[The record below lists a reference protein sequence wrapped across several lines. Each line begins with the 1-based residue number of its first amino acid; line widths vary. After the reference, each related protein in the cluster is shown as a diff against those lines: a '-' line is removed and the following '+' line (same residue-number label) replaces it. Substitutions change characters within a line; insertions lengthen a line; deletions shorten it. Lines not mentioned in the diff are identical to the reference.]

1 MSNEMVSGK
10 SMMKVTRQE
19 LETVKFRLILLS
31 FKGDFFKQTMN
42 GKTNGNEQVRT
53 CESGIIQDTVSKTN
67 ITGR

>member
-1 MSNEMVSGK
+1 MVSGK

-31 FKGDFFKQTMN
+31 FKGDFILKQTMN